1 MTRRIYFR
9 GRAFNDDKT
18 VYGYYI
24 SRRDAISGLF
34 KDYIFDGATPCRV
47 TNVEQFIGTDKDG
60 NDVYEGDILLD
71 EHGGDHLATIQDLPK
86 LIVSLKLKT
95 LLPRNVP
102 HKH

>member
-34 KDYIFDGATPCRV
+34 KDYIFDGAQLPWRC
-47 TNVEQFIGTDKDG
+47 TNIAQFVGRDNAG
-60 NDVYEGDILLD
+60 NDIYEGDTLLD
-71 EHGGDHLATIQDLPK
+71 EHGNEHVAMIQDFPQV
-86 LIVSLKLKT
+86 IASLTLKQ
-95 LLPRNVP
+95 
-102 HKH
+102 